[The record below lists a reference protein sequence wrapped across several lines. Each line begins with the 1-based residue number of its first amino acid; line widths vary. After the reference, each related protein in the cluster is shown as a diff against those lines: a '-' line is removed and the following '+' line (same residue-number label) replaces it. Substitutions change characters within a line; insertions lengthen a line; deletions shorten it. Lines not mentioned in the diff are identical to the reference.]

1 MSKVLPI
8 EREIY
13 VINDSQTQMENFSIT
28 KKNNQVMIS
37 EKIVGDSIRVI
48 METEDVVVFDAWLIM
63 E

>member
-1 MSKVLPI
+1 
-8 EREIY
+8 
-13 VINDSQTQMENFSIT
+13 
-28 KKNNQVMIS
+28 MIS